1 MTEQAPRVI
10 ADETISAARTKKI
23 ICAITG
29 RELPRKRLVVV
40 DSLRPTLL
48 DRIREDYPN
57 LPDDGY
63 IDLTEVERYRT
74 IYVEEM
80 LKLEHGELS
89 VLDQQVADS
98 MAHHETVV
106 ENIEDEFEEHRSFG
120 ERVSDHLASFGGSW
134 AFLISFFAVLVL
146 WMGVNIALGEDK
158 AFDTYPFI
166 LLNLVLSCIAAIQ
179 APIIMMSQKRQEAK
193 DRLRALNDYKVNL
206 KAELEIRHVQEK
218 LDYLLTKQWQ
228 RLSEM
233 QQMQMELMQE
243 NVMRLRVAARRNK
256 VPKKKVAKVKAVA
269 LPLGDNGVEA
279 VMSGEKFVKTVAKA
293 VAKTAAKTAKKKAAR
308 TAEEAASS
316 EPVETLF
323 DAVGVVQAL
332 PLAEP
337 AIQPAPVKVASSKSA
352 GSKQASGR
360 TPRTLGGKMKE
371 DQPD

>member
-10 ADETISAARTKKI
+10 ADETISTARTKKI

-134 AFLISFFAVLVL
+134 AFLISFFAVLAL
-146 WMGVNIALGEDK
+146 WMGVNVALGPDK
-158 AFDTYPFI
+158 AFDTFPFI
-166 LLNLVLSCIAAIQ
+166 LLNLILSCIAAIQ

-256 VPKKKVAKVKAVA
+256 LPKKKVAKVKAVA

-308 TAEEAASS
+308 TAEEAAMTG
-316 EPVETLF
+316 PVETLF
-323 DAVGVVQAL
+323 DAV
-332 PLAEP
+332 EP
-337 AIQPAPVKVASSKSA
+337 PQTMVATEVDTQPVPVKAPGVKSA
-352 GSKQASGR
+352 GTRQAGTK
-360 TPRTLGGKMKE
+360 TPRAAAGKKKE

>member
-134 AFLISFFAVLVL
+134 AFLISFFAVLVV
-146 WMGVNIALGEDK
+146 WMGLNVAMGEK
-158 AFDTYPFI
+158 AFDVYPFT

-256 VPKKKVAKVKAVA
+256 LPKKKVAKVKAVA

-323 DAVGVVQAL
+323 DAVDVVQVL
-332 PLAEP
+332 PVVEGTT
-337 AIQPAPVKVASSKSA
+337 QPVPVKVAPGKPA

-360 TPRTLGGKMKE
+360 TPRTAGGKKKE

>member
-134 AFLISFFAVLVL
+134 AFLISFFGVLVL
-146 WMGVNIALGEDK
+146 WMGVNVVLGDEK

-228 RLSEM
+228 RLAEM

-256 VPKKKVAKVKAVA
+256 VPKRKVAKVKAVA

-279 VMSGEKFVKTVAKA
+279 VMSGEKFIKTVAKA

-308 TAEEAASS
+308 SAEEAASTG
-316 EPVETLF
+316 PVETLF
-323 DAVGVVQAL
+323 DAVEVEQNP
-332 PLAEP
+332 PLTAE
-337 AIQPAPVKVASSKSA
+337 AIQTAPVKAAPAKSA
-352 GSKQASGR
+352 ASKQ
-360 TPRTLGGKMKE
+360 LGAKTSRAAANKKKE

>member
-1 MTEQAPRVI
+1 
-10 ADETISAARTKKI
+10 
-23 ICAITG
+23 
-29 RELPRKRLVVV
+29 
-40 DSLRPTLL
+40 
-48 DRIREDYPN
+48 
-57 LPDDGY
+57 
-63 IDLTEVERYRT
+63 
-74 IYVEEM
+74 M

-134 AFLISFFAVLVL
+134 AFLISFFGVLVL
-146 WMGVNIALGEDK
+146 WMGVNVVLGDEK

-228 RLSEM
+228 RLAEM

-256 VPKKKVAKVKAVA
+256 VPKRKVAKVKSVA

-308 TAEEAASS
+308 SAEEAVSTG
-316 EPVETLF
+316 PVETLF
-323 DAVGVVQAL
+323 DAVEVDQNP
-332 PLAEP
+332 PLTAE
-337 AIQPAPVKVASSKSA
+337 AIQTAPVKAAPAKSA
-352 GSKQASGR
+352 ASKQ
-360 TPRTLGGKMKE
+360 LGAKTSRAAANKKKE

>member
-106 ENIEDEFEEHRSFG
+106 ENIEDEFEEQRSFG

-134 AFLISFFAVLVL
+134 AFLISFFGVLVL
-146 WMGVNIALGEDK
+146 WMGVNVVLGDEK

-228 RLSEM
+228 RLAEM

-256 VPKKKVAKVKAVA
+256 VPKRKVAKVKAVA

-308 TAEEAASS
+308 SAEEAASTG
-316 EPVETLF
+316 PVETLF
-323 DAVGVVQAL
+323 DAVEVEQNP
-332 PLAEP
+332 PLTAE
-337 AIQPAPVKVASSKSA
+337 AIQTAPVKAAPAKSA
-352 GSKQASGR
+352 ASKQ
-360 TPRTLGGKMKE
+360 LGAKTSRAAANKKKE